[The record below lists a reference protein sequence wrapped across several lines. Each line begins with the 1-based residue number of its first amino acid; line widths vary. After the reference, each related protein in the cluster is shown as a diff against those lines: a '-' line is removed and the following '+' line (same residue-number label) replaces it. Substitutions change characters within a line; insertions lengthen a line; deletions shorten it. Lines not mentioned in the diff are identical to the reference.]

1 MFEEQVDK
9 YTAPGS
15 GPMVPLNGKNEGRS
29 SLPRQQMR
37 LKHFTV
43 AFGQQLF
50 KSLGDESRVRILHLL
65 WRNREMVVA
74 DLEQVLD
81 FTQTKTSRQL
91 AYLKNAGLVSMRRL
105 DNWMYYFLKEEAVE
119 LLQELL
125 AYMEKDPQLVRDQQV
140 YQTLW
145 SNRELAAYKL
155 QNRHWTGEEG
165 RRVGG

>member
-1 MFEEQVDK
+1 
-9 YTAPGS
+9 
-15 GPMVPLNGKNEGRS
+15 
-29 SLPRQQMR
+29 MR

-50 KSLGDESRVRILHLL
+50 KALGDDSRVRILHLL
-65 WRNREMVVA
+65 LRNREMVVA

-105 DNWMYYFLKEEAVE
+105 DNWMFYFIKEEAVE
-119 LLQELL
+119 LLQQLL
-125 AYMEKDPQLVRDQQV
+125 GFMEKDPQLVHDQQI

-155 QNRHWTGEEG
+155 QNRRWQGE
-165 RRVGG
+165 

>member
-1 MFEEQVDK
+1 
-9 YTAPGS
+9 
-15 GPMVPLNGKNEGRS
+15 MVPLAGKHRGLKPAS
-29 SLPRQQMR
+29 RQQMR

-50 KSLGDESRVRILHLL
+50 KALGDESRVRILHLL

-91 AYLKNAGLVSMRRL
+91 AYLKHAGLVSVRRL
-105 DNWMYYFLKEEAVE
+105 DNWMYYFLKDDTAE
-119 LLQELL
+119 LVQLQLG
-125 AYMEKDPQLVRDQQV
+125 YMERDLQLLHDQQV

-155 QNRHWTGEEG
+155 QNRHWH
-165 RRVGG
+165 GGK